1 MGDKGRHSKRPA
13 NPTPLPTIE
22 QRRAAVTERLEY
34 WRGLSPTAQLA
45 DLDRRLGV
53 GVGAVRQRARLMEA
67 R

>member
-1 MGDKGRHSKRPA
+1 MGNKGRDSKRPA

-34 WRGLSPTAQLA
+34 WRGLAPTAQLA
-45 DLDRRLGV
+45 DLDRRLGR
-53 GVGAVRQRARLMEA
+53 GVGATRQRTKLMEA